1 MRILV
6 TNDDGIGA
14 PGLVALV
21 REMVGVGNIVVVAPE
36 RQQSAGGHAIT
47 LHKPLRL
54 ERVAFPVA
62 EAEAYATNGT
72 PADCVILG
80 CLGLERRPDLVVA
93 GINAGANLGEEV
105 LYSGTVSAAMEAAIN
120 GIPAFAISV
129 LAYLN
134 CTFHP
139 AAAFAARLAANVC
152 GLNLPQAGFLNVNV
166 PNCPASEIAGVK
178 VTRLGRRSYLN
189 QLEKRVDPRGRAYY
203 WFSGEAEEADAGE
216 GTDIGA
222 TAASFISITP
232 IHFDLT
238 SYESMETLST
248 MVAALAPEG
257 TPMPPGDGDSEPCHR
272 LQ

>member
-14 PGLVALV
+14 PGLVALTKELV
-21 REMVGVGNIVVVAPE
+21 NVGDVVIVAPE

-54 ERVAFPVA
+54 EPVAFPVA

-80 CLGLERRPDLVVA
+80 CLGLAPRPDLVVA

-129 LAYLN
+129 LAYQD
-134 CTFHP
+134 CVFHS
-139 AAAFAARLAANVC
+139 AAAFAARLATR
-152 GLNLPQAGFLNVNV
+152 LQDLRLPQAGFLNVNV
-166 PNCPASEIAGVK
+166 PNCSAEEIAGVK

-238 SYESMETLST
+238 SYESMDALAGILGT
-248 MVAALAPEG
+248 LAPE
-257 TPMPPGDGDSEPCHR
+257 TSLDSPGHESEPCHR
-272 LQ
+272 VE